1 MMADKDIR
9 PYGDEIKT
17 GSSDSILASL
27 FRTILM
33 DLNVTA
39 IRFDRLLERYINN
52 ARLPN
57 NIKEASSQRG
67 NLKKELLKSSMSWK
81 VFVKGMVFL
90 NVRKFDISIKLHLS
104 SGLVSEHHKTV
115 ILANYADDNHEV
127 ANDTTD

>member
-1 MMADKDIR
+1 MADKDIR

>member
-1 MMADKDIR
+1 MADKDTR
-9 PYGDEIKT
+9 PYGEEIMT

-115 ILANYADDNHEV
+115 ILANYTDDNHE
-127 ANDTTD
+127 ASNDTTD

>member
-1 MMADKDIR
+1 MADKDIR
-9 PYGDEIKT
+9 PYGEEIMT

-39 IRFDRLLERYINN
+39 IRFDRLLERYISN

-90 NVRKFDISIKLHLS
+90 NVKRFDISIKLHLS
-104 SGLVSEHHKTV
+104 SGLISEHHKSVVLT
-115 ILANYADDNHEV
+115 NYSDDIEAV
-127 ANDTTD
+127 NDTTD

>member
-1 MMADKDIR
+1 MLDRDTR
-9 PYGDEIKT
+9 PFGEEIKT
-17 GSSDSILASL
+17 GSTDSILASL

-33 DLNVTA
+33 ELNVTP
-39 IRFDRLLERYINN
+39 IRFERLLERYITN

-90 NVRKFDISIKLHLS
+90 NVRKFDISIKLHHA
-104 SGLVSEHHKTV
+104 SGLISEHRKTIALV
-115 ILANYADDNHEV
+115 NFTDHETE
-127 ANDTTD
+127 ASDDTTK